1 MINFLP
7 LFCFFQKNSQI
18 EFDASYH
25 KKYYNFSFF
34 FYFYILYK
42 FKIILNPI
50 KHFYHC
56 YKSQKINIFIP
67 KRSKSIQLKLNYFH
81 FKTYIFTQNRRHYIS
96 MFCFN
101 IFVKKITFYFYI
113 LIGFSQKIETM
124 KTNLYSS
131 NHVM

>member
-81 FKTYIFTQNRRHYIS
+81 FKTYIFTQNRRHYSRIQQQQH
-96 MFCFN
+96 FN
-101 IFVKKITFYFYI
+101 HQHHSIAVSSRTHIIIITKINI
-113 LIGFSQKIETM
+113 
-124 KTNLYSS
+124 
-131 NHVM
+131 